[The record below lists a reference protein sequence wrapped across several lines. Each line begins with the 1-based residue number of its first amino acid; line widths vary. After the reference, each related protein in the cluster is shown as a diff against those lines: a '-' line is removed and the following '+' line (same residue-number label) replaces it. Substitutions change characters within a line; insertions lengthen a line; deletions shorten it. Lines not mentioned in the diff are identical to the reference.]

1 MPAPIATYRLQLS
14 AAFTFDQAARL
25 VPYLKSLGISHL
37 YASPFLKARAGS
49 THGYDIVDHN
59 QINPEF
65 GGEAGFV
72 RLSEALAAAGIGLI
86 LDFVPNHMGIGFVDY
101 AWWLDVLV
109 WGEKSHYAAAFDI
122 DWDLLPLRHGSR
134 VLLRILGSPYGHA
147 LENGEIV
154 LKYDAEEGSFSA
166 WYYEHRLP
174 IRPDRY
180 GEMLRIIVNVAGAGN
195 EPAGQRL
202 LELAGRFRGPRSPSP
217 ADAPGFKAALAGVA
231 GGADVIERGIRI
243 YRPVPGDPDSA
254 LALHRL
260 LERQHYRV
268 AHWRLAGSEI
278 NYRRFFDINSL
289 AGLRVEDLDTF
300 RGVHALVARL
310 IADNHLQGLRLDH
323 IDGLRD
329 PIQYARRLQQ
339 LVRAAQGASRRQ
351 FYIVV
356 EKILA
361 EGERM
366 PALPGVAGTT
376 GYEWLNVISRLLVA
390 STALQPLDRF
400 RRETTDN
407 PRQFR
412 QILERAKLRVL
423 ENLLSS
429 EFTVLVRLLT
439 RIAAGHYRTRDYTI
453 GRLEHALRLFVLEFP
468 VYRTYVTAAGASPE
482 DRAIIERAIGAARA
496 RWFGSDAEI
505 FDFLRDTLTLD
516 LVAPG
521 RTGYSSA
528 RVRRFAFKVQQ
539 FTGPM
544 MAKSLEDTAFYRYTR
559 LLALNEVGGEPAAG
573 GLSAQQFHQRMTRR
587 AHETPH
593 GLTTTATHDTKRG
606 EDARMR
612 VLAIAELTDD
622 WMRAVGEW
630 RRHNERFDTSAK
642 SLRTP
647 SPTLEYML
655 YQTLLGAWPLDG
667 PDASFVDRMEEYL
680 IKAAREGKVE
690 TSWINPDDAYE
701 NGAKQ
706 FLRRMLDA
714 NESREFIASF
724 SHFAQRTALIGALNS
739 LSQITLK
746 ATMPGVPDFYQG
758 TEYWDLSLVDPDNRR
773 PVDFAGRAIA
783 LSQLVAPDWAALAAA
798 WPDGRIK
805 LALTAQLIA
814 LRNAL
819 PSLFRDGAYH
829 AIEVT
834 GPHRDHVVAFARTSG
849 KEAVIVAVGRRF
861 APFTDGGRRWPAAG
875 WEATLSLRGFTA
887 IHDALAARTMA
898 QGEVPLAAAPN
909 EVPVGPLFGPLPV
922 AILRASPVR
931 RGNARRPADS
941 RAEPAVAG

>member
-1 MPAPIATYRLQLS
+1 MMPPAIPVTTYRLQFT
-14 AAFTFDQAARL
+14 AKFTFDDAVRL
-25 VPYLKSLGISHL
+25 VPYLKALGISHL

-49 THGYDIVDHN
+49 THGYDIIDHN
-59 QINPEF
+59 VINPEI
-65 GGEAGFV
+65 GGDAGFA
-72 RLSEALAAAGIGLI
+72 RLAQALADADIGLI
-86 LDFVPNHMGIGFVDY
+86 LDFVPNHMGIGYADN
-101 AWWLDVLV
+101 AWWLDVLEF
-109 WGEKSHYAAAFDI
+109 GERSPYAAAFDI
-122 DWDLLPLRHGSR
+122 DWDLLPHRRGGGVLLPILGKPYGR
-134 VLLRILGSPYGHA
+134 VL
-147 LENGEIV
+147 EDGEIV
-154 LKYDAEEGSFSA
+154 LKYDPAEGSFSA

-174 IRPDRY
+174 IQPDRY

-202 LELAGRFRGPRSPSP
+202 LELAGRFRGPRSPSR
-217 ADAPGFKAALAGVA
+217 ADAPVFKAALAGID
-231 GGADVIERGIRI
+231 GGAEVIERGIRI
-243 YRPVPGDPDSA
+243 YRPTPRDPDSA

-268 AHWRLAGSEI
+268 AHWQLAGSEI

-289 AGLRVEDLDTF
+289 AGLRIEDLDTF
-300 RGVHALVARL
+300 RRVHALVARL

-339 LVRAAQGASRRQ
+339 LVRAAQGGSRRQ
-351 FYIVV
+351 FYVVV

-361 EGERM
+361 DGERM

-376 GYEWLNVISRLLVA
+376 GYEWLNVISRVLVDNNG
-390 STALQPLDRF
+390 LEPLDRF

-407 PRQFR
+407 PRPFR

-453 GRLEHALRLFVLEFP
+453 ARLEHALRLFVLEFA
-468 VYRTYVTAAGASPE
+468 VYRTYVTAAGPSPE
-482 DRAIIERAIGAARA
+482 DRATIERAIGAARA

-559 LLALNEVGGEPAAG
+559 LLALNEVGGEAAG
-573 GLSAQQFHQRMTRR
+573 GLSAQQFHQRMTQR
-587 AHETPH
+587 AAETPH
-593 GLTTTATHDTKRG
+593 GLTATATHDTKRG

-622 WMRAVGEW
+622 WMQAVAEW
-630 RRHNERFDTSAK
+630 RRLNERLAVRAK
-642 SLRTP
+642 DVRTP

-655 YQTLLGAWPLDG
+655 YQTMLGAWPLDG
-667 PDASFVDRMEEYL
+667 PDGSFVDRMEEYL

-690 TSWINPDDAYE
+690 TSWINPDEAYE
-701 NGAKQ
+701 NGARQ
-706 FLRRMLDA
+706 FLLRMLDA
-714 NESREFIASF
+714 TVSHEFIASF
-724 SHFAQRTALIGALNS
+724 SGFAQRTALLGALNS
-739 LSQITLK
+739 LSQLTLK

-773 PVDFAGRAIA
+773 PVDFAARTEA
-783 LSQLVAPDWAALAAA
+783 LSRLAAPDWAALAAA

-819 PSLFRDGAYH
+819 PSLFRDGAYRP
-829 AIEVT
+829 IEVS
-834 GPHRDHVVAFARTSG
+834 GPHRDHVLAFARTSG
-849 KEAVIVAVGRRF
+849 KEAVIVAVGRLF
-861 APFTDGGRRWPAAG
+861 APFTDGGRRWPAAD
-875 WEATLSLRGFTA
+875 WQATLSTRGFTA
-887 IHDALAARTMA
+887 INDALAARTVT
-898 QGEVPLAAAPN
+898 QREVPLTS
-909 EVPVGPLFGPLPV
+909 LFGPLPV
-922 AILRASPVR
+922 AILRATPVR
-931 RGNARRPADS
+931 RGTARRPADS
-941 RAEPAVAG
+941 RAEPVVAG